1 MTKMPIE
8 DQFKVV
14 REQLVERTAEK
25 IYPFNMPD
33 WEHLFD
39 NPYETSILGTTKKVS
54 CPGKNYYRCVA
65 KEMLAE
71 AYPEIDWD

>member
-1 MTKMPIE
+1 MTKIPIE
-8 DQFKVV
+8 DQFKAV
-14 REQLVERTAEK
+14 REQLIERTAEK

-39 NPYETSILGTTKKVS
+39 NPYEITIPGATKKVS
-54 CPGKNYYRCVA
+54 YPGKTHYRRIA

-71 AYPEIDWD
+71 TYPEIDWE